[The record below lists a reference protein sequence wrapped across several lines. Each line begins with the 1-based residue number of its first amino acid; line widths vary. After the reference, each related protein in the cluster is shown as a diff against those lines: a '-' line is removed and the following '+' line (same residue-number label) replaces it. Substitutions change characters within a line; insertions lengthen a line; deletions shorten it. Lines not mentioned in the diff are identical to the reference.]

1 MRRALIVVAC
11 LVLIAAPLA
20 SAAEAPKGTIVHSVY
35 FWLKKEATDADA
47 KALIAD
53 CKALAALDCVVRADV
68 GVPLGKSRGAVDGSY
83 QVAVVVY
90 FADQAAY
97 DTYLPHPKHQALVKK
112 HKPLWEKVV
121 VYDIV
126 KK

>member
-35 FWLKKEATDADA
+35 FWLKKEATDEDV
-47 KALIAD
+47 KTLIAD

-83 QVAVVVY
+83 QVGIVVY
-90 FADQAAY
+90 FADQAGY
-97 DTYLPHPKHQALVKK
+97 DTYLKHPDHLKLVAKYK
-112 HKPLWEKVV
+112 ALWEKIV
-121 VYDIV
+121 VYDFV
-126 KK
+126 RK